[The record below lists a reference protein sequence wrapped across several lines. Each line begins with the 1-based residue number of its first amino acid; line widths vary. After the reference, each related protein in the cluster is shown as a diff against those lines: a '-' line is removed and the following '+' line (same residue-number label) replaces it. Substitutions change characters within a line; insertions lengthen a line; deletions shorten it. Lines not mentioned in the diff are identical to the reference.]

1 MASPLIQFKRGN
13 LADLPGLRAG
23 EPGFT
28 VDKYDLYVGIDSTT
42 NNNQF
47 VGSGRFWQVNT
58 ATVGS
63 GVKLVEGSNNG
74 TSAIMLK
81 APNSLGGDVTY
92 TLPGTDVA
100 NGILVSDGS
109 GNLSYTTT
117 VTGSGSGLSAG
128 TVPLTSLDIDG
139 GTDIGAAIVDADEFI
154 VDDGG
159 GGTNRKVDASRI
171 KDYILGGGE
180 GATFSAINVTGIGT
194 VAFTDA
200 SQLKVSGISTF
211 TGAIDANGNLDV
223 AGTATFATPLAN
235 SNLANDS
242 VSFGGISLDLG
253 GSDATPAFD
262 LSEATNYPTS
272 SLSGTITNAQIA
284 GSIANA

>member
-1 MASPLIQFKRGN
+1 MASPVIQFKRGN

-58 ATVGS
+58 APVGS
-63 GVKLVEGSNNG
+63 GVKLVEGSYNG

-128 TVPLTSLDIDG
+128 TVPLSSLDIDG
-139 GTDIGAAIVDADEFI
+139 GTDIG
-154 VDDGG
+154 
-159 GGTNRKVDASRI
+159 
-171 KDYILGGGE
+171 L
-180 GATFSAINVTGIGT
+180 
-194 VAFTDA
+194 
-200 SQLKVSGISTF
+200 
-211 TGAIDANGNLDV
+211 
-223 AGTATFATPLAN
+223 
-235 SNLANDS
+235 
-242 VSFGGISLDLG
+242 SL
-253 GSDATPAFD
+253 
-262 LSEATNYPTS
+262 
-272 SLSGTITNAQIA
+272 IHI
-284 GSIANA
+284 